1 MRPTISDH
9 GAVHRRPAPVLRES
23 TRPKAITI
31 LLAENI
37 RLKSENSM
45 LTDRLNIVEQ
55 QAVMIAIEKV

>member
-1 MRPTISDH
+1 VLGR
-9 GAVHRRPAPVLRES
+9 GKAPEQQL
-23 TRPKAITI
+23 KI

>member
-1 MRPTISDH
+1 VSGRGKSPEQQ
-9 GAVHRRPAPVLRES
+9 L
-23 TRPKAITI
+23 KI